1 MQTSGWFGSFEVI
14 FKRVIFN
21 MGVYSKHI
29 LVILHLGTIGY
40 VMIFNQASRCR
51 RLSHKTELYRK
62 LKLTMLCV
70 LHVSHINSSIHQ
82 LTGTLQYFLPL
93 AIIKCE
99 FN

>member
-40 VMIFNQASRCR
+40 VMIFNQVSRCR
-51 RLSHKTELYRK
+51 RLSHNRTLQETETDNVVCSTCFPYQL
-62 LKLTMLCV
+62 
-70 LHVSHINSSIHQ
+70 LHTPTHWNSSIFSAASH
-82 LTGTLQYFLPL
+82 
-93 AIIKCE
+93 
-99 FN
+99 N